1 MMSDK
6 IKILV
11 GEDSSIIINLTKSVL
26 AFENYSMKA
35 ARNGKQVLEM
45 LAAEDFHL
53 ILMDITMPQ
62 MDGIQCT
69 KEIRKLADPT
79 KNRIPIIAITGNAAN
94 HTPED
99 FRQRSP
105 SRGHIRKHK
114 MVFPISVCRHSQR
127 RKLPDT

>member
-6 IKILV
+6 INILV

-26 AFENYSMKA
+26 AFEKYSMKA

-45 LAAEDFHL
+45 LAKEDFDL
-53 ILMDITMPQ
+53 ILMDITMPL

-99 FRQRSP
+99 FRKFGFDDFIQKPLNYDLVLATVKKILS
-105 SRGHIRKHK
+105 
-114 MVFPISVCRHSQR
+114 
-127 RKLPDT
+127 

>member
-1 MMSDK
+1 MHNQM
-6 IKILV
+6 KILV

-45 LAAEDFHL
+45 LTDEDFDL

-62 MDGIQCT
+62 MDGIECT
-69 KEIRKLADPT
+69 REIRKLADSK
-79 KNRIPIIAITGNAAN
+79 KNSIPIIAITGNAAN

-99 FRQRSP
+99 FR
-105 SRGHIRKHK
+105 
-114 MVFPISVCRHSQR
+114 
-127 RKLPDT
+127 KLGFNDFIQKPLNYDLVLAKVKKILS

>member
-1 MMSDK
+1 MHNK

-35 ARNGKQVLEM
+35 ARNGKQVLDM
-45 LAAEDFHL
+45 LAAEHFEL

-69 KEIRKLADPT
+69 KEIRKLADPI
-79 KNRIPIIAITGNAAN
+79 KNSIPIVAITGNAAN

-99 FRQRSP
+99 FRKFGFDDFIQKPLNYDLVLATVKKILS
-105 SRGHIRKHK
+105 
-114 MVFPISVCRHSQR
+114 
-127 RKLPDT
+127 

>member
-1 MMSDK
+1 MHNK

-45 LAAEDFHL
+45 LAAENFDL

-69 KEIRKLADPT
+69 KEIRKLAVPI
-79 KNRIPIIAITGNAAN
+79 KSRIPIIAITGNAAN
-94 HTPED
+94 YTPED
-99 FRQRSP
+99 FRKFGFDDFIQKPLNYDLVLATVKKILS
-105 SRGHIRKHK
+105 
-114 MVFPISVCRHSQR
+114 
-127 RKLPDT
+127 